1 MTVSESR
8 QHTGAQQIKTENTSP
23 TCKQS
28 IFPSTP
34 KIMLRPWGWEQ
45 LVLTL
50 LAVRQRR
57 WGIPSFLISDACNI
71 YLLSIAHVWFSSLS
85 PSVFFLS
92 LFLPVNTLLQTHPKL
107 RSGEGSSNSQYR
119 STLYLWDA
127 ASQPFL

>member
-1 MTVSESR
+1 
-8 QHTGAQQIKTENTSP
+8 
-23 TCKQS
+23 
-28 IFPSTP
+28 
-34 KIMLRPWGWEQ
+34 MLRPWGWEQ

-50 LAVRQRR
+50 LAVGQRR